1 MIKESLISKWNLKT
15 TKERNKKVKEFF
27 NRFMDLSGQEK
38 AMALAIPSLIVIV
51 LLLLTASFFGGIMV
65 DEQVAI
71 DCAEIQGFSEVEVLE
86 KTWFAIPM
94 RGGGNSDSARF
105 KMRGI
110 NPSGKEV
117 EFYVFADWLFKGA
130 TIRTF

>member
-1 MIKESLISKWNLKT
+1 MKDFLK
-15 TKERNKKVKEFF
+15 
-27 NRFMDLSGQEK
+27 RFMALTVSEK
-38 AMALAIPSLIVIV
+38 VIALAMPSLVIMV
-51 LLLLTASFFGGIMV
+51 LLLLAASLCGGIMV
-65 DEQVAI
+65 DKQIAI
-71 DCAEIQGFSEVEVLE
+71 NCAEIQGFSEVEVLE
-86 KTWFAIPM
+86 KDWFAIPM

-117 EFYVFADWLFKGA
+117 EFYVFAGWLFKGA